1 MSIAARVVGD
11 LDANSPFLG
20 MTAIKATGAAFQRN
34 NAKLHVPGNILS
46 INDNIKFLGN
56 MQDLKEQFIRQKIDL
71 K

>member
-1 MSIAARVVGD
+1 
-11 LDANSPFLG
+11 

-34 NAKLHVPGNILS
+34 NAKLHVPVNILS